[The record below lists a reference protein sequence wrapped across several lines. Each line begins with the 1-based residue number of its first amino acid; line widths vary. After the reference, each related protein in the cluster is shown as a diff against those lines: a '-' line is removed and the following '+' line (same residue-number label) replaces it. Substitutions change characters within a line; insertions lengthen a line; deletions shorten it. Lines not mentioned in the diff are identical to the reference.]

1 MKKHRLIFLLITLNL
16 LFVLTV
22 GCRHETAA
30 ISGATTALPSP
41 VADGFMFP
49 DYGDSIVLPPNIAP
63 LNFSV
68 NEKIHLR
75 VSCGDEKLLDKNYNG
90 QVRFNQKAW
99 K

>member
-1 MKKHRLIFLLITLNL
+1 MKKHRLIFLPITLNL

-30 ISGATTALPSP
+30 ISDATTALPSP

-68 NEKIHLR
+68 NENIRLR
-75 VSCGDEKLLDKNYNG
+75 VSCGEEQLLD
-90 QVRFNQKAW
+90 
-99 K
+99 